1 MNKEKKVL
9 LNKLASH
16 VTNIWEKLALE
27 MPIKL
32 KKLGDTFTSEE
43 MELMNKYD

>member
-1 MNKEKKVL
+1 MNKGKKV

-27 MPIKL
+27 MPVKL
-32 KKLGDTFTSEE
+32 KKLGDAFTSEE
-43 MELMNKYD
+43 MVLMNKYD